1 MIYHYQL
8 QSMEALYHK
17 KVIRFEQNVAKLE

>member
-17 KVIRFEQNVAKLE
+17 KVISLEQKLAKLE